1 MQAGAVAAAE
11 ESLRLTQRQYQA
23 GTVSYLDVVTT
34 QTTALTNERTAVDLL
49 GRRMVASVALVEA
62 LGGGWTVDTLQAA
75 AR

>member
-23 GTVSYLDVVTT
+23 GTVSYVDVVTT
-34 QTTALTNERTAVDLL
+34 QTTALTNERTALDLL

>member
-1 MQAGAVAAAE
+1 VQAGAVAAAE

-23 GTVSYLDVVTT
+23 GTVSYVDVVTT
-34 QTTALTNERTAVDLL
+34 QTTALTNERTALDLL